1 MLAVSK
7 SREFQATIDDGKMN
21 IKTLHSGMQGGE
33 LDRVRVLIRIE

>member
-1 MLAVSK
+1 MLAVST

-21 IKTLHSGMQGGE
+21 IKTSFFIFHSGE